1 MKIGFDD
8 VQTRRIIVID
18 KMVSLVMYG
27 IAASAIAEVV
37 GMPLAS
43 LLAVGGISGIAVG
56 LAAKEV
62 ISNMFGGAS
71 IFLTRPFVIGE
82 IIRVSPHEL
91 YSMLHQDLESRGL
104 LKEEIQPPQSKPA
117 SKSARRV
124 PKRTQNT
131 DESSGNIL
139 HRLGEFQERCRI

>member
-1 MKIGFDD
+1 MGYN
-8 VQTRRIIVID
+8 VTQTRRIVVID
-18 KMVSLVMYG
+18 KILSLGIYG

-71 IFLTRPFVIGE
+71 LFLTRPFVIGE
-82 IIRVSPHEL
+82 KIKVSEFL
-91 YSMLHQDLESRGL
+91 QDVLA
-104 LKEEIQPPQSKPA
+104 P
-117 SKSARRV
+117 
-124 PKRTQNT
+124 
-131 DESSGNIL
+131 
-139 HRLGEFQERCRI
+139 F

>member
-1 MKIGFDD
+1 MKNGDND
-8 VQTRRIIVID
+8 GVQTRRILLVD
-18 KMVSLVMYG
+18 KIVSLILYG

-71 IFLTRPFVIGE
+71 IFLTRPFVVGE
-82 IIRVSPHEL
+82 KIKVGQSSHKL
-91 YSMLHQDLESRGL
+91 YL
-104 LKEEIQPPQSKPA
+104 L
-117 SKSARRV
+117 
-124 PKRTQNT
+124 
-131 DESSGNIL
+131 
-139 HRLGEFQERCRI
+139 EFQHNPQYRDFRSMKMIIDRERIPGPLE